1 MFKYFM
7 RRAAYDLVR
16 ASVRAAARPKV
27 EVAPGTHVWW
37 RHPSGYSIP
46 AQIIQITDNR
56 KRVRIQVNRNGAPQ
70 MLWVK
75 PNQLYA
81 TQP

>member
-37 RHPSGYSIP
+37 RHPSGYSVP
-46 AQIIQITDNR
+46 AQIVEIADNR
-56 KRVRIQVNRNGAPQ
+56 KRVRIQVIRNGKPET
-70 MLWVK
+70 LRVK
-75 PNQLYA
+75 PDRLYT